1 MTGLTSSSSFAE
13 LTLSEALEEHFGS
26 YYRLHVFPELIY
38 FLRQFA
44 GDLPLGFTHHRGS
57 RGGFFLVPRDTEPQ
71 RVRSPNGRVAW
82 MTPQSLGV
90 LSALY
95 AYGSLSYSNSA
106 GLCLMGSNQ
115 TQDLKRSFLE
125 HPEWPVIHSLMSS

>member
-1 MTGLTSSSSFAE
+1 MTGLTSSFSFAE
-13 LTLSEALEEHFGS
+13 FIPSEVLEEHFGS
-26 YYRLHVFPELIY
+26 YYRLHVFPELVH

-57 RGGFFLVPRDTEPQ
+57 HGGFFLAPRDAEPR

-82 MTPQSLGV
+82 MTSHSLGV

-115 TQDLKRSFLE
+115 TRDLKRSFLE